1 MDVAKA
7 IDMNMIF
14 VCSSFVRSS
23 CHVIVMRILRRR
35 EKEKKRK
42 GCGHLVV
49 VAKDVAVGLSGNHL
63 VNCPL

>member
-7 IDMNMIF
+7 IDMSMIF

-35 EKEKKRK
+35 EKEKKEK
-42 GCGHLVV
+42 
-49 VAKDVAVGLSGNHL
+49 AVDI
-63 VNCPL
+63 